1 MFDNPPVEPLV
12 EGSDYVME
20 GGLLVFTREYLLT
33 RPCCGNGCRNCPYGV
48 NPGSTEPVDKEFA

>member
-1 MFDNPPVEPLV
+1 MFGNPEPEPLV
-12 EGSDYVME
+12 EGRDYLME
-20 GGLLVFTREYLLT
+20 SGLLVFTSEYLLT

>member
-12 EGSDYVME
+12 EGRDYVME
-20 GGLLVFTREYLLT
+20 NGLLVFTREYLLT

-48 NPGSTEPVDKEFA
+48 NPGSTEPVE